1 MDEKPPAPTGAA
13 APARGKLPLLYRRI
27 EPLNAQ
33 RHADVK
39 LRNPTDFALARG
51 VGAIPVT
58 LGEFAIVARQYPII
72 FLATRTDAPPL
83 AAAALGTNPN
93 ENLFVGADGR
103 WLPGFYVPAYLRRL
117 PFITGDTADSVRK
130 AVYLDVESERVSR
143 EEGAALYENG
153 ELSKLGRTAIEFCRQ
168 YHGQVLGTAP
178 FNGALAAAAVLTRR
192 FYPDVG
198 GAKPQRSSPTF
209 LVVDEQKLAAVPDAT
224 FLDWRAKGWL
234 GMVYLHLFSLA
245 HFASFEKLKQRR
257 AAEAATATPMGTA

>member
-1 MDEKPPAPTGAA
+1 MDEKPPAPGAPTPPK
-13 APARGKLPLLYRRI
+13 APLPLLYRRI

-39 LRNPTDFALARG
+39 LRNPADFALARG

-58 LGEFAIVARQYPII
+58 LGEFAIVARQYPIV
-72 FLATRTDAPPL
+72 FLPTRTDAPPL
-83 AAAALGTNPN
+83 AAAALGADPN
-93 ENLFVGADGR
+93 ENLFVGPDGR
-103 WLPGFYVPAYLRRL
+103 WMPGFYVPAYLRRL
-117 PFITGDTADSVRK
+117 PFITGDTADRARK

-153 ELSKLGRTAIEFCRQ
+153 ALSKLGRTAIEFCRQ

-178 FNGALAAAAVLTRR
+178 FNGALAAANILVRR
-192 FYPDVG
+192 FYPEPG
-198 GAKPQRSSPTF
+198 GMKPRRGAPTF
-209 LVVDEQKLAAVPDAT
+209 LAIDEQKLAGVPDAT
-224 FLDWRAKGWL
+224 FLEWRAKGWL
-234 GMVYLHLFSLA
+234 PMVYLHLFSLA